1 MTYTAHRNH
10 RFQYAHEVIEFI
22 EAGQCF
28 DCVFRN
34 DDPEMPMFH
43 EIAGSIVTEMP
54 VEELEDVGNDGIVCT
69 KYRQGDSTPS
79 QVLGQ
84 LELFD
89 V

>member
-1 MTYTAHRNH
+1 MTYTTHRDH
-10 RFQYAHEVIEFI
+10 RFGYFHELLEFI

-34 DDPEMPMFH
+34 DDPEMPMCH
-43 EIAGSIVTEMP
+43 EIAGAIVTEMP
-54 VEELEDVGNDGIVCT
+54 VEDVGNDGIVCT
-69 KYRQGDSTPS
+69 KYRQGDSTPP